1 MEQFT
6 KPVERQYDGQETTL
20 PHGSLQGSGSAE
32 RQQGDSLVI
41 DYT

>member
-6 KPVERQYDGQETTL
+6 MPAERQYDGQETAS
-20 PHGSLQGSGSAE
+20 PHGSLLGSGSAE

-41 DYT
+41 NYT